1 MWNAALRWEEPSPHS
16 ENVWTLR
23 ASRSQT
29 DRMDLNLC
37 CRPGTVAHV
46 FTQLVYLSL
55 LILLLFNLSI
65 NIISGVGSQQKEI
78 EI

>member
-1 MWNAALRWEEPSPHS
+1 
-16 ENVWTLR
+16 
-23 ASRSQT
+23 
-29 DRMDLNLC
+29 MDLNLC

-46 FTQLVYLSL
+46 FIQLVYLSL
-55 LILLLFNLSI
+55 LILLLFNLSV